1 MKVSVRFFDDET
13 IEGNARELNFEQPDF
28 QLEVEG
34 AEGLEN
40 NEMAWIPLNAV
51 KWVEFPGE
59 TIPPAPG
66 GKRKVAIRFFDGEV
80 LRGYAADDVARHPQ
94 GLLILV
100 YPEEGSGG
108 APRRLG
114 IPFTAIKAV
123 FYVRQFDGRTAEQR
137 GLPSESYLAKRTM
150 APLLDVMDEMEML
163 QQLHERGVISEAEFR
178 EKRTAVLERL

>member
-13 IEGNARELNFEQPDF
+13 IEGTAHELNFEAADF

-51 KWVEFPGE
+51 KWIEL
-59 TIPPAPG
+59 PPEATSG
-66 GKRKVAIRFFDGEV
+66 GNKRRRVAIRFIDGEV
-80 LRGYAADDVARHPQ
+80 LRGHATDDVARHRQ
-94 GLLILV
+94 GFVLNL
-100 YPEEGSGG
+100 YPEEDAEGV
-108 APRRLG
+108 PRRLG
-114 IPFTAIKAV
+114 IPFSAIKAV
-123 FYVRQFDGRTAEQR
+123 FYVRQFDGRRRDER
-137 GLPSESYLAKRTM
+137 GMPSESYLAKRTM

-163 QQLHERGVISEAEFR
+163 QRLHESGVITAKEFR